1 VLNQADA
8 IKSVKQAL
16 SQASKAAGFEIK
28 KAIVSIGGIG
38 LSSVTSSGTVVI
50 TRADSEITEL
60 DVKKAME
67 TSQQE
72 IPVSLSQNRTILHT
86 IPLSFKVDGR
96 VILGKPEGLKGS
108 KLEVKTLFITCFENH
123 VNDLLETLGE
133 ASIEVEDLV
142 AAPLAASLV
151 TLSRQQKMAGV
162 VLANIGS
169 ETVSIV
175 VFENNLPI
183 SLEIFPIGS
192 NDITNDIA
200 LGLRVPLEEAEN
212 IKKGVLTQKD
222 VPQKKLDEIIATNK
236 IICPKCHK
244 SDWTKTRKF
253 NQLVEVKLGTLE
265 EGKNLA
271 YLRGEI
277 AQGIFL
283 NFKNVLNTT
292 RVRLPFGIAQQGKA
306 FRAEITSG
314 PFVHRTLEFDL
325 MEFEYFLKEADW
337 EKVYDTFRTE
347 MWAWALELGVREDHL
362 RWREHEEHE
371 RSFYSKRTMDIEYN
385 YPFGWKE
392 MFGIAYRTDYD
403 LKNHTEKSGVD
414 LSYLDPETN
423 EKFTPHVVEPTFGLS
438 RLVNIILFDSYRED
452 DGRVYLALSP
462 KIAPYKAAVFPL
474 LANKP
479 ELVAGARGIYKTLKQ
494 QMVVAWDDRGN
505 IGKRYLSQDE
515 IGTPFCVTFDF
526 QSLEDKMV
534 TVRDRDTTKQER
546 VAIDRL
552 PEYLQNKL
560 K

>member
-1 VLNQADA
+1 MSKNIAVGIDIGTYQTRVVAAEGAREGERELPKVVGVGFAESRGLRHGHVLNQADA

-212 IKKGVLTQKD
+212 IKRGTIVGGNYPRKKLEEIIEARLSDIFELIESHLKKLGRSGLLPAGIVLTGGGSAIETVGDLAKTSLRLPSRVAAISFGDNIRGQIRD
-222 VPQKKLDEIIATNK
+222 ASWSVAYGLCVIGLENGDEETMSGLKLVK
-236 IICPKCHK
+236 R
-244 SDWTKTRKF
+244 TRKGLMNF
-253 NQLVEVKLGTLE
+253 
-265 EGKNLA
+265 
-271 YLRGEI
+271 LR
-277 AQGIFL
+277 QFL
-283 NFKNVLNTT
+283 
-292 RVRLPFGIAQQGKA
+292 P
-306 FRAEITSG
+306 
-314 PFVHRTLEFDL
+314 
-325 MEFEYFLKEADW
+325 
-337 EKVYDTFRTE
+337 
-347 MWAWALELGVREDHL
+347 
-362 RWREHEEHE
+362 
-371 RSFYSKRTMDIEYN
+371 
-385 YPFGWKE
+385 
-392 MFGIAYRTDYD
+392 
-403 LKNHTEKSGVD
+403 
-414 LSYLDPETN
+414 
-423 EKFTPHVVEPTFGLS
+423 
-438 RLVNIILFDSYRED
+438 
-452 DGRVYLALSP
+452 
-462 KIAPYKAAVFPL
+462 
-474 LANKP
+474 
-479 ELVAGARGIYKTLKQ
+479 
-494 QMVVAWDDRGN
+494 
-505 IGKRYLSQDE
+505 
-515 IGTPFCVTFDF
+515 
-526 QSLEDKMV
+526 
-534 TVRDRDTTKQER
+534 
-546 VAIDRL
+546 
-552 PEYLQNKL
+552 
-560 K
+560 